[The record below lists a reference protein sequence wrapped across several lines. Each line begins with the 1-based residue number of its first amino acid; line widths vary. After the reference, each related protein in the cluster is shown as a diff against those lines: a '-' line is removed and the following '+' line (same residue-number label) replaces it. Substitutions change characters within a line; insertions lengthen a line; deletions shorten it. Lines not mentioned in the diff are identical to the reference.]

1 MRGRSAFTEGES
13 LSSSVVPERD
23 IWSSNRDDWDNKE
36 EEDWDEVSPDPE
48 RGGEA

>member
-23 IWSSNRDDWDNKE
+23 IGSSNR
-36 EEDWDEVSPDPE
+36 EDWEVVSPDPE